1 VQVQHLKLT
10 DLVYADDICL
20 LASSPQHLQAL
31 IDALVSYCAT
41 LHIKISVA
49 KTKGMVVSKSLARS
63 PTPAAIV
70 FTCNGLPVE
79 RVDTFKYLGLHFH
92 ASEGDISHIITPL
105 KAKAA
110 GSWAVVQQRHSNSAE
125 NSQLQCGN
133 TVNLTLFL
141 LQGILVP
148 SLHYGCELWGMH
160 SPRGAAQNARAALQ
174 FIYDRYLRH
183 ICGVKYTTPN
193 AMLLEEF
200 GLSPLQVFWWRQ
212 TLENGTK

>member
-1 VQVQHLKLT
+1 LEEIKERERRLQNNKKRKLGRVGVTRSCLQVSFFGGLKRFAAIPCGASIRCCCLHHHLQTTAPAAGVQVQHLKLT

-92 ASEGDISHIITPL
+92 ASGDISHLITPF

-110 GSWAVVQQRHSNSAE
+110 GSWAVVQQRHS
-125 NSQLQCGN
+125 QLQCGN
-133 TVNLTLFL
+133 TVNLKLFL
-141 LQGILVP
+141 L
-148 SLHYGCELWGMH
+148 
-160 SPRGAAQNARAALQ
+160 
-174 FIYDRYLRH
+174 
-183 ICGVKYTTPN
+183 
-193 AMLLEEF
+193 
-200 GLSPLQVFWWRQ
+200 
-212 TLENGTK
+212 